1 MRWGYG
7 MGWRGLMVWWCLV
20 SVFDG
25 LSGGVVVWCV
35 VELRVHE
42 KCARI
47 VVHISGPNQSAKG
60 CFFWCRLV
68 GFLMVDLML
77 TKPYYLWHLHYSGY
91 YSGHYSGHYSV
102 HYSGTLVLVVGVT
115 KLVGRRHTNVY

>member
-68 GFLMVDLML
+68 VFFGGGFDAHETLLFVALAL
-77 TKPYYLWHLHYSGY
+77 FGVLFGPLFGALF
-91 YSGHYSGHYSV
+91 GHTSFGRWCHKIGWPPT
-102 HYSGTLVLVVGVT
+102 HKRVLEFF
-115 KLVGRRHTNVY
+115 

>member
-60 CFFWCRLV
+60 CFFLVSFGWIFGGGFDAHETLLFVALALFGPLFGHTSFGRWCHKIGWPPTHKR
-68 GFLMVDLML
+68 
-77 TKPYYLWHLHYSGY
+77 
-91 YSGHYSGHYSV
+91 
-102 HYSGTLVLVVGVT
+102 VLEFF
-115 KLVGRRHTNVY
+115 